1 MADDNFA
8 TASARRRAQRER
20 QRSTLVPPTDNTNTV
35 QEEDLQSSADSAVL
49 ERNPSRD
56 NQTAQEIIENDDY
69 KKVGA
74 KIYRYPLNV
83 EQYEQPHSVTFRI
96 KVREKSKAGQRY
108 VSENSNVQFDESN
121 RNRLNDEELNNLIGV
136 ATALGGATAGNLI
149 ARSLTKE
156 GNNRWANIAI
166 ETGGTFLG
174 GITGFVGGKLVGD
187 AFDGNRLVKTNSFIT
202 LYVPQSPQV
211 NYGAQ
216 WQESDIGALT
226 RLLALNPGGEGDIID
241 ILMGSGEFSV
251 RTLAGLADLPK
262 ALGVNVDFRGAIQ
275 AASGKV
281 ENPNKEQ
288 LFKSMNFRNFTFEY
302 KFAPRNL
309 TELQATYKI
318 INEFK
323 KNMHP
328 EKDPSGLFL
337 LYPSEF
343 DVEFRYRNSVNQW
356 LHKIKSCALAD
367 LRLTFGNGGTF
378 TAIKGTDGAPSEI
391 TMTLVFKELEVLTRD
406 DIGGD
411 ENGKGGF

>member
-1 MADDNFA
+1 MADDNFV
-8 TASARRRAQRER
+8 SAGSRRRAQRER
-20 QRSTLVPPTDNTNTV
+20 QRSTLVPPTDTTNTV

-56 NQTAQEIIENDDY
+56 NQTAQEISENDDY
-69 KKVGA
+69 KRGGA

-121 RNRLNDEELNNLIGV
+121 KNRLNDEELSNLIGV
-136 ATALGGATAGNLI
+136 SSALGGATAGNLL
-149 ARSLTKE
+149 AGRLTRD
-156 GNNRWANIAI
+156 GNNQWANTAI
-166 ETGGTFLG
+166 QTGGTLLGGLTGFLG
-174 GITGFVGGKLVGD
+174 GKAVGD

-216 WQESDIGALT
+216 WQETDIGALT
-226 RLLALNPGGEGDIID
+226 RLLAQNPGGEGDIID
-241 ILMGSGEFSV
+241 ILMGTGEFGV

-309 TELQATYKI
+309 TELQTTYKI

-378 TAIKGTDGAPSEI
+378 TTIQGTQGAPSEI

>member
-1 MADDNFA
+1 MADDNFVPA
-8 TASARRRAQRER
+8 GARRRAQRER

-35 QEEDLQSSADSAVL
+35 QEEDLQSSADSAVV

-69 KKVGA
+69 KRGGA

-108 VSENSNVQFDESN
+108 VSENSNVQYDESN
-121 RNRLNDEELNNLIGV
+121 KNRLNDEELKNLTG
-136 ATALGGATAGNLI
+136 AAAALGGATAGGII
-149 ARSLTKE
+149 ARKATAG
-156 GNNRWANIAI
+156 GNNAVASGII
-166 ETGGTFLG
+166 TTGGTVAGGLG
-174 GITGFVGGKLVGD
+174 GYFAGKAVGD

-216 WQESDIGALT
+216 WQETDIGALT
-226 RLLALNPGGEGDIID
+226 RLIAQNPGGEGDIMD
-241 ILMGSGEFSV
+241 ILQGAGEFGV

-262 ALGVNVDFRGAIQ
+262 ALGINVDFRGAIQ

-309 TELQATYKI
+309 TELQTTYKI

-343 DVEFRYRNSVNQW
+343 DVEFRYRNSINQW